1 MKEKEMISILRSKSL
16 IKQDVYEKTFES
28 YKLLR
33 SSIEKKLENLRVEI
47 PEERVRL
54 KYDYN
59 GDFETH
65 AYVGSDVIIFN
76 MHTNVFT
83 FPKNH
88 AIWSN
93 SYIEEDLDR
102 AYFGVINMY
111 NFLADSFLH
120 NRMNDAGYLIGRI
133 FINKK
138 GDFMIEG
145 KGELSYYF
153 KNIRN
158 NKFDKNSIDEVLNIA
173 IKHVAEFDLHTPPYQ
188 KVSHVNVQ
196 QIKRV
201 SNAQELKTGK
211 RLGFKFK
218 TELNK
223 NN

>member
-28 YKLLR
+28 YKLLK

-102 AYFGVINMY
+102 
-111 NFLADSFLH
+111 
-120 NRMNDAGYLIGRI
+120 
-133 FINKK
+133 
-138 GDFMIEG
+138 
-145 KGELSYYF
+145 
-153 KNIRN
+153 
-158 NKFDKNSIDEVLNIA
+158 
-173 IKHVAEFDLHTPPYQ
+173 
-188 KVSHVNVQ
+188 
-196 QIKRV
+196 
-201 SNAQELKTGK
+201 
-211 RLGFKFK
+211 
-218 TELNK
+218 
-223 NN
+223 